1 MRCKQC
7 GRKMQGESV
16 YYDYFD
22 EPICQQCAVVDSHG
36 DICTECGK
44 KVPYDYM
51 VGSICCKCAE
61 KEELS

>member
-1 MRCKQC
+1 
-7 GRKMQGESV
+7 MQGESV